1 MIFFF
6 FSFALVDQI
15 SFSVFCLDCL
25 TAMNGITWIPLKD
38 SFDLGF
44 INEEEVNLFL
54 FQSRVILPVLPIVFV
69 SLYDHNF
76 LMEDLFD
83 Y

>member
-1 MIFFF
+1 
-6 FSFALVDQI
+6 
-15 SFSVFCLDCL
+15 
-25 TAMNGITWIPLKD
+25 MNGITWIPLKD

-83 Y
+83 